1 MQCKYIDFRQM
12 VYDHMMGYTEEPS
25 PLPIKNEFDQN
36 CRCRAML
43 EEIYLSSNNLKVLL
57 NIEESPE
64 VNSIIDTF
72 YAMQEYLCKK

>member
-1 MQCKYIDFRQM
+1 MQRKYIDFRQM

-43 EEIYLSSNNLKVLL
+43 EEIYLS
-57 NIEESPE
+57 
-64 VNSIIDTF
+64 
-72 YAMQEYLCKK
+72 